1 MNSPSQTTPVS
12 SRYRWIICGLLFFAT
27 TFNYMDRQV
36 ISYLKDYFCRP
47 AHQAGDVQTFSKG
60 DFMDLPSLAVKL
72 KQPTN
77 AISTYVSANLS
88 PATLAFLADYSG
100 SGPISESLQTNLVP
114 NLAQSLNAMVTNQ
127 PLYDAGRFAGVTLHA
142 DTQKLLAFE
151 PAGRRIA
158 ALEPPA
164 AGRCLSARNI
174 AGRLRLVEHGLCK
187 SDLVFHCVLC
197 GHDHHR
203 RLDH

>member
-1 MNSPSQTTPVS
+1 MSRHFPKVIFMN
-12 SRYRWIICGLLFFAT
+12 
-27 TFNYMDRQV
+27 
-36 ISYLKDYFCRP
+36 
-47 AHQAGDVQTFSKG
+47 
-60 DFMDLPSLAVKL
+60 LPSLAVKL
-72 KQPTN
+72 KRAHQRHFH
-77 AISTYVSANLS
+77 YVSANLS

-142 DTQKLLAFE
+142 DTQKLLASNPQGAELRRLNRLLLDDAFPRE
-151 PAGRRIA
+151 ISRDGR
-158 ALEPPA
+158 P
-164 AGRCLSARNI
+164 
-174 AGRLRLVEHGLCK
+174 VEHGLCK